1 MTSLPIC
8 KNYLVLAIA
17 ALAKVLRDALLTRAS
32 YDGEADDPAPPV
44 KEEPIRSDPEPAP
57 IKPEPQ
63 LDSWQPEQTQEDTPF
78 QHEPDQAGSH
88 DIKMETQDH
97 DDDYD
102 RPIGIK
108 EDGYV

>member
-1 MTSLPIC
+1 M
-8 KNYLVLAIA
+8 
-17 ALAKVLRDALLTRAS
+17 RLTHNS
-32 YDGEADDPAPPV
+32 YDGEAD
-44 KEEPIRSDPEPAP
+44 EPALPAKIETVKDEPQPEP

-63 LDSWQPEQTQEDTPF
+63 LDSWQPDQAQEDTTYQAEPEQSGF
-78 QHEPDQAGSH
+78 QDV
-88 DIKMETQDH
+88 KMETHDH